1 MQINKISANYTFS
14 ASPPKLPEQKQTRP
28 KQSMSAGEKYSLGL
42 IAGGSLLV
50 GAYFLLRG
58 KTKTFSIYFEELKKA
73 KFKNLNNKIKKQLQ
87 TFIPH
92 YKEAMPESYRVTK
105 NGKTVVQYKWQ
116 NSYGDTLTD
125 NLVFDKN
132 NKIIKRFIVEK
143 NIQNGEHKGR
153 TLVRAYK
160 GGDKLLGK
168 LEKLPKGAC
177 DPDYFIKEYSKS
189 SKERVKDILF
199 SQQIKSFDKNG
210 NCKNGMIYTNQ
221 NNVSI
226 CSDIS
231 IGKVP
236 TFINQDNCHDFKWG
250 YKTREKTTNYV
261 YSIGFENKIK
271 GYAQQVTFQDGKPFK
286 GKVIVKMN
294 DGSQDEY
301 NTMAQL
307 FRKNKAFKDFF
318 KF

>member
-14 ASPPKLPEQKQTRP
+14 SAQQNLQHQQPKAKRN
-28 KQSMSAGEKYSLGL
+28 MSSGEKFSLGL
-42 IAGGSLLV
+42 AAGGSILV

-58 KTKTFSIYFEELKKA
+58 KTKVHSVYFEELKKA
-73 KFKNLNNKIKKQLQ
+73 KFKNLSNKIKKQLMN
-87 TFIPH
+87 FEPS
-92 YKEAMPESYRVTK
+92 YKEALPDSFRVTK

-116 NSYGDTLTD
+116 NSYGDILTD

-132 NKIIKRFIVEK
+132 NKLVRRFIVEK
-143 NIQNGEHKGR
+143 NIQKGEHKGR

-160 GGDKLLGK
+160 GGDILLGK

-189 SKERVKDILF
+189 SKQRVKDILF
-199 SQQIKSFDKNG
+199 SQQIKSFDKDG
-210 NCKNGMIYTNQ
+210 NYKSGMLYTNQ

-226 CSDIS
+226 CGDITT
-231 IGKVP
+231 GKVP
-236 TFINQDNCHDFKWG
+236 TFINTDNCHDFKWG
-250 YKTREKTTNYV
+250 YNKREKTTSYL

-271 GYAQQVTFQDGKPFK
+271 GFAQQITFQDGKPFK
-286 GKVIVKMN
+286 GKVTVKMN
-294 DGSQDEY
+294 DGTQDEY

-307 FRKNKAFKDFF
+307 FKKNKAFKDFF